1 MSVLKYYSIL
11 AKFQLPGLTQVLL
24 LFCTSPH
31 SHYSL
36 QVEVPIIVMHCQE
49 DCRKSGFTFHIVQ
62 KLVRQVDTK
71 AFLKISDT

>member
-1 MSVLKYYSIL
+1 M
-11 AKFQLPGLTQVLL
+11 
-24 LFCTSPH
+24 FCTSPH

-62 KLVRQVDTK
+62 KLVRQVDIK